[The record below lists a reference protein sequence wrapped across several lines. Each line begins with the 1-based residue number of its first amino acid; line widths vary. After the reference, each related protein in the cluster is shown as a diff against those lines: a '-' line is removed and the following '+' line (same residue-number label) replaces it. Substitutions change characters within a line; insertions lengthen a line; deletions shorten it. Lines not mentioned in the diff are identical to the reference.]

1 MSLKYRR
8 RFFLF
13 KSLIY
18 PDSFDPNPTTR
29 HTVFSVVIGG
39 FFYWASLLCVNQSTV
54 QKAMSLRNL
63 SKAKIA
69 LTLSVFGLV
78 IVFLMNF
85 YTGLMTFAK
94 YGTCDPLKAG
104 RIDAIDQLVPFY
116 VMETFGHFKSFVG
129 IFVAGI
135 FAASLGTVAAC
146 LSSLSAV
153 TIEDLLISGLNIK
166 MTLEKS
172 TRYAKWM
179 NFGYG
184 VASFGLIFLVEG
196 RGILQATLT
205 LNGLI
210 GGILLGLFTLGIFFE
225 RANLKGA
232 LYGGLLATIC
242 VLTLGGFALTFG
254 VDEPFLDTSTE
265 GCGCKLDSPA
275 MPAASADLLL
285 DVPWYQ
291 SIHKVSYMWYS
302 MIGTLLT
309 IIFGLIISLLTQF
322 YDDRRMAR
330 FLSPTQSQDQNS
342 FRSSITISQRK
353 LSTIVQTI
361 AQNVTQSSAK
371 MENKLHSHHQKVTEQ
386 VDISNDE
393 TVQVGEDNLS
403 GPSVIGMF
411 ARNISSGID
420 NPAMIRNDGKV

>member
-1 MSLKYRR
+1 M
-8 RFFLF
+8 
-13 KSLIY
+13 
-18 PDSFDPNPTTR
+18 
-29 HTVFSVVIGG
+29 VIGG

-94 YGTCDPLKAG
+94 YGSCDPLKAG
-104 RIDAIDQLVPFY
+104 QIDAIDQLVPFY
-116 VMETFGHFKSFVG
+116 VMETFGQFTTFVG

-153 TIEDLLISGLNIK
+153 TIEDLLVSGLNMK
-166 MTLEKS
+166 MTQEKS

-184 VASFGLIFLVEG
+184 IASFGLIFLVEG

-205 LNGLI
+205 LNGLV
-210 GGILLGLFTLGIFFE
+210 GGILLGLFTLGIFFK

-232 LYGGLLATIC
+232 LYGGILATIC
-242 VLTLGGFALTFG
+242 VLTLGIFALTYA
-254 VDEPFLDTSTE
+254 VDEPFLETSTDE
-265 GCGCKLDSPA
+265 CSCTVDSP
-275 MPAASADLLL
+275 SAPVAPTEQPIDEA
-285 DVPWYQ
+285 WYEA
-291 SIHKVSYMWYS
+291 IYKVSYMWYS

-309 IIFGLIISLLTQF
+309 VVFGLVISIVTHYHDECRIAKLCKATKTEDSDCGNFKRHSLTASG
-322 YDDRRMAR
+322 RKISA
-330 FLSPTQSQDQNS
+330 
-342 FRSSITISQRK
+342 IVHTISQDVANSTAKFEGKFWDMVAVSHNHVHLPK
-353 LSTIVQTI
+353 L
-361 AQNVTQSSAK
+361 N
-371 MENKLHSHHQKVTEQ
+371 EQ
-386 VDISNDE
+386 INISNDE
-393 TVQVGEDNLS
+393 TVQVGECQSS
-403 GPSVIGMF
+403 GPSVVGFF
-411 ARNISSGID
+411 AGGGYE
-420 NPAMIRNDGKV
+420 NPTLIKNDE

>member
-1 MSLKYRR
+1 MK
-8 RFFLF
+8 FFT
-13 KSLIY
+13 
-18 PDSFDPNPTTR
+18 SFDPSPTTR

-69 LTLSVFGLV
+69 LTLSIFGLV
-78 IVFLMNF
+78 LVFLINF

-104 RIDAIDQLVPFY
+104 KIDAIDQLVPFF
-116 VMETFGHFKSFVG
+116 VMETFGHFTTFVG

-153 TIEDLLISGLNIK
+153 TIEDLLINGINIK
-166 MTLEKS
+166 ITPEKS

-205 LNGLI
+205 LNGLV
-210 GGILLGLFTLGIFFE
+210 GGILLGLFSLGIFFKK
-225 RANLKGA
+225 ANVKGA
-232 LYGGLLATIC
+232 LYGGLLATVC
-242 VLTLGGFALTFG
+242 VLTLGIFALANG
-254 VDEPFLDTSTE
+254 VDEPFLETSTTE
-265 GCGCKLDSPA
+265 CDCFVNATLTA
-275 MPAASADLLL
+275 TQMPVIIDEA
-285 DVPWYQ
+285 WYT
-291 SIHKVSYMWYS
+291 SIYKISYMWYS

-309 IIFGLIISLLTQF
+309 VAFGLLISIITQYYEERQIAKLTSSTREQVDNIGRFTPNSLQTNN
-322 YDDRRMAR
+322 RK
-330 FLSPTQSQDQNS
+330 
-342 FRSSITISQRK
+342 ISAVH
-353 LSTIVQTI
+353 TMTT
-361 AQNVTQSSAK
+361 NDVTQSTEKA
-371 MENKLHSHHQKVTEQ
+371 ENKPWAAVLHTQANDLDDK
-386 VDISNDE
+386 DIMNDE
-393 TVQVGEDNLS
+393 TIQVGETTQNTT
-403 GPSVIGMF
+403 SVIGMF
-411 ARNISSGID
+411 GID
-420 NPAMIRNDGKV
+420 NQAMVIDDECIRK